1 MKKIIAMILCVA
13 MVAAL
18 GVTAFAEKITNDNKD
33 SKTLVFTVAEWYEW
47 LTHDGKAAA
56 ATGLKAYAEQ
66 LGTVK
71 SILQDDIDAYNK
83 GIKTAAQ
90 AVQAA
95 QYATVA
101 AYVETATMLYKV
113 AAEQA
118 INKAL
123 AEFEIALNDVINP
136 PETVPVG
143 KIFFPELNPDA

>member
-1 MKKIIAMILCVA
+1 MKKIVAMILCVA

-18 GVTAFAEKITNDNKD
+18 GVSAFAEPITAKNKD
-33 SKTLVFTVAEWYEW
+33 SKTLSFTVSEWYTW
-47 LTHDGKAAA
+47 LTGDGKAAA

-71 SILQDDIDAYNK
+71 GILQDDIDDYNA
-83 GIKTAAQ
+83 GIKTAAK

-101 AYVETATMLYKV
+101 AYVETATALYKV
-113 AAEQA
+113 AAENA

-123 AEFEIALNDVINP
+123 AEFEIALNEAIDP
-136 PETVPVG
+136 PAGVDVG
-143 KIFFPELNPDA
+143 KLFFPELNAD